1 MGIVGWQRAWRIR
14 RALWLIAMIVVAG
27 CRNVAPLPESALRDL
42 SSIDQFRA
50 AFNAD
55 VASPRLLVIVA
66 PT

>member
-1 MGIVGWQRAWRIR
+1 MSVSAR
-14 RALWLIAMIVVAG
+14 RVSSLIAPLMACLLIAA
-27 CRNVAPLPESALRDL
+27 CRQVAPLPESALHDL

-55 VASPRLLVIVA
+55 AARPRLVVIVS

>member
-1 MGIVGWQRAWRIR
+1 MAC
-14 RALWLIAMIVVAG
+14 LLIAA
-27 CRNVAPLPESALRDL
+27 CRQVAPLPESALRDL

-55 VASPRLLVIVA
+55 AARPRLVVIVS

>member
-1 MGIVGWQRAWRIR
+1 
-14 RALWLIAMIVVAG
+14 MIVVAG

-55 VASPRLLVIVA
+55 AASPRLLVIVS